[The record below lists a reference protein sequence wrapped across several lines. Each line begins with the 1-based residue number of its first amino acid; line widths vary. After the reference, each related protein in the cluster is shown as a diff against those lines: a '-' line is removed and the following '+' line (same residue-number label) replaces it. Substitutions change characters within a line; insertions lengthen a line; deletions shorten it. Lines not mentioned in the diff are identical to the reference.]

1 MFRAPRRT
9 GETIVTGT
17 ESDDTAETYPVELR
31 FRKGSTKR
39 IDVPAEETVLEAA
52 ETAGIG
58 LPFGCLTGACGTCT
72 ARLIEGDLDH
82 RRPPRA
88 LKDRHRETGYVLSC
102 IAVPRSAC
110 VLEVGA
116 AVQADLVSN
125 PWK

>member
-1 MFRAPRRT
+1 VIRADPDAT
-9 GETIVTGT
+9 T
-17 ESDDTAETYPVELR
+17 ETYPVELR
-31 FRKGSTKR
+31 FREGPTER
-39 IDVPAEETVLEAA
+39 IDVRVDETVLEAA
-52 ETAGIG
+52 ENAGIG
-58 LPFGCLTGACGTCT
+58 LPFGCVTGACGTCT

-88 LKDRHRETGYVLSC
+88 LKERHRETGYVLLC

-116 AVQADLVSN
+116 AIQSDLVSN

>member
-1 MFRAPRRT
+1 MTRADP
-9 GETIVTGT
+9 
-17 ESDDTAETYPVELR
+17 DDTTETYPVELR
-31 FRKGSTKR
+31 FREGPTER

-52 ETAGIG
+52 ESTGIG
-58 LPFGCLTGACGTCT
+58 LPFGCVTGACGTCT
-72 ARLIEGDLDH
+72 ARLLAGELDH

-88 LKDRHRETGYVLSC
+88 LKDRHRKAGYVLLC

-116 AVQADLVSN
+116 TVQADLVSN

>member
-1 MFRAPRRT
+1 MTRDD
-9 GETIVTGT
+9 
-17 ESDDTAETYPVELR
+17 SDDTAETYSVELR
-31 FRKGSTKR
+31 FREGPTER
-39 IDVPAEETVLEAA
+39 IDVPAGKTVLEAA
-52 ETAGIG
+52 EEAGLG
-58 LPFGCLTGACGTCT
+58 LPFGCVTGACGTCT

-88 LKDRHRETGYVLSC
+88 LKERHREAGYVLLC
-102 IAVPRSAC
+102 VVLPRSAC